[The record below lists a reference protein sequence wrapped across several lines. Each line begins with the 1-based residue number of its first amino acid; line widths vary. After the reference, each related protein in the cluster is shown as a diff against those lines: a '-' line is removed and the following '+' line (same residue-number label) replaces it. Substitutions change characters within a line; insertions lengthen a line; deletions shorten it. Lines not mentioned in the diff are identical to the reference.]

1 MRNLYISVCL
11 LVALSITPLNSQKSA
26 PETPGKMEIAQHP
39 LQLDPPVGPQPQKLD
54 PVKLRQQ
61 ADEISSLA
69 QSLPADIAQI
79 TQGKLPKGMEDKLKR
94 IEKLSKHLRSELAP

>member
-1 MRNLYISVCL
+1 
-11 LVALSITPLNSQKSA
+11 
-26 PETPGKMEIAQHP
+26 MEIAQHP